1 MSVRKAK
8 ENNAAYWGFLTT
20 VTNSPDTSPRFI
32 KIEWEISLGNLFDVK
47 IDSKPSLSAA
57 VIDASAPN

>member
-32 KIEWEISLGNLFDVK
+32 KIEWEISLGN
-47 IDSKPSLSAA
+47 
-57 VIDASAPN
+57 